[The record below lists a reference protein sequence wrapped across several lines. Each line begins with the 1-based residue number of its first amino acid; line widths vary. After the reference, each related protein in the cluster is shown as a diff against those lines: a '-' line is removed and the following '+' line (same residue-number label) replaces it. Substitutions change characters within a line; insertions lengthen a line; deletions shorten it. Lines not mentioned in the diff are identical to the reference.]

1 MRQPG
6 KSSQRIAIAVAC
18 AAVYAD
24 AGAAGR
30 VSVTAGQAEFAGLQ
44 VEGLE
49 ASWAPSTGAD
59 GTVRLRAARVR
70 GIAETGPL
78 KSFALDCA
86 TLRITGDTLACEGG
100 RLAGSLGSLGVQDT
114 RFTARRSPDGRL
126 VLVFEAFAVAGG
138 RGRVDVE
145 LAGASWQAD
154 ARLAGL
160 DVAAAAAIL
169 EPWVALPEGFGV
181 SGSAAG
187 QFRASGTDD
196 TLEAAG
202 ADMTFDTLG
211 FADAAGAL
219 AGEKLAGSF
228 KVEARANEPAGLA
241 TRGELSL
248 TAGQAYSDPV
258 FLDFGVHAAGLSF
271 TGVLDTEAT
280 RFVASEFALDHAGV
294 LRARGSGTLNF
305 GAGALLPD
313 ARIRIESLDVA
324 NALPVYA
331 QPFLI
336 DSAFR
341 DVAGGGVLRGDV
353 EIEADLPVRAA
364 LALEDVTILGETADV
379 SLAGL
384 RGRFNWFDDAART
397 ELAGSIDDALFESRL
412 EWDSGRLWGL
422 ELGAA
427 ALPFSTTGRHF
438 RLLEAVTIPVFD
450 GGLAIDTLR
459 VRHAGTDEMY
469 VRFDAAIRP
478 ISVARL
484 SRAFGWP
491 EFQGTLEGDIPG
503 LQLRDGVVTLD
514 GAFEARIFDGRVAV
528 RELSLREP
536 LGKYPRLFANIGI
549 EGLDLELVTR
559 TFEFGSITGRMSG
572 YISDLEMFDWM
583 PEAFDA
589 FLYSP
594 PDDRS
599 KHRISQRAVKN
610 LTSIGG
616 GSGGGVAAA
625 LQGGFLRFFDD
636 FSYDRLG
643 LSCRLANDVCV
654 MGGVMPA
661 PGGYYI
667 VKGAGL
673 PRINVIGSQTRVAWT
688 TMVRQLGTVMESEI
702 VVE

>member
-1 MRQPG
+1 M
-6 KSSQRIAIAVAC
+6 
-18 AAVYAD
+18 
-24 AGAAGR
+24 
-30 VSVTAGQAEFAGLQ
+30 
-44 VEGLE
+44 
-49 ASWAPSTGAD
+49 
-59 GTVRLRAARVR
+59 
-70 GIAETGPL
+70 
-78 KSFALDCA
+78 
-86 TLRITGDTLACEGG
+86 
-100 RLAGSLGSLGVQDT
+100 
-114 RFTARRSPDGRL
+114 
-126 VLVFEAFAVAGG
+126 
-138 RGRVDVE
+138 
-145 LAGASWQAD
+145 
-154 ARLAGL
+154 
-160 DVAAAAAIL
+160 
-169 EPWVALPEGFGV
+169 
-181 SGSAAG
+181 
-187 QFRASGTDD
+187 
-196 TLEAAG
+196 
-202 ADMTFDTLG
+202 
-211 FADAAGAL
+211 
-219 AGEKLAGSF
+219 
-228 KVEARANEPAGLA
+228 
-241 TRGELSL
+241 
-248 TAGQAYSDPV
+248 
-258 FLDFGVHAAGLSF
+258 
-271 TGVLDTEAT
+271 
-280 RFVASEFALDHAGV
+280 
-294 LRARGSGTLNF
+294 
-305 GAGALLPD
+305 
-313 ARIRIESLDVA
+313 
-324 NALPVYA
+324 
-331 QPFLI
+331 
-336 DSAFR
+336 
-341 DVAGGGVLRGDV
+341 
-353 EIEADLPVRAA
+353 
-364 LALEDVTILGETADV
+364 
-379 SLAGL
+379 
-384 RGRFNWFDDAART
+384 
-397 ELAGSIDDALFESRL
+397 
-412 EWDSGRLWGL
+412 
-422 ELGAA
+422 
-427 ALPFSTTGRHF
+427 
-438 RLLEAVTIPVFD
+438 TIPVFD

-636 FSYDRLG
+636 FGYDRLG

-688 TMVRQLGTVMESEI
+688 TLVRQLGAVMESEI